1 MAATYS
7 SFMTT
12 RFYSPVFNTALFDG
26 PIRLYFSQ
34 SYETVAL
41 KIYHL
46 LQTDFTS
53 TWNALKDHTS
63 NSKEHL
69 FLIIYPELKDLHLVF
84 TDDKTSLQ
92 TQEWEE
98 GLAVGLCQTLDA
110 DAYMLAAILHD
121 QNRND
126 VRIIGSNWIYD
137 AIQLAGHGLIA
148 RICQGPQAVAPAA
161 LLGLDQ
167 PARQPGRRCSIA
179 AAHQRRVGKRR
190 CDQEAAGVRALPP
203 ERSAKDAADVR
214 ARTRAAPVRRTSSK
228 RRWQ

>member
-46 LQTDFTS
+46 LQTEFTS
-53 TWNALKDHTS
+53 TWNALKDHTN

-69 FLIIYPELKDLHLVF
+69 FLIIYPEAKDLHTVF
-84 TDDKTSLQ
+84 TDDKTLLQ

-98 GLAVGLCQTLDA
+98 GLAVGLCQTVD
-110 DAYMLAAILHD
+110 DTMLID
-121 QNRND
+121 QMQF
-126 VRIIGSNWIYD
+126 I
-137 AIQLAGHGLIA
+137 
-148 RICQGPQAVAPAA
+148 
-161 LLGLDQ
+161 
-167 PARQPGRRCSIA
+167 
-179 AAHQRRVGKRR
+179 
-190 CDQEAAGVRALPP
+190 VRAV
-203 ERSAKDAADVR
+203 DAWILK
-214 ARTRAAPVRRTSSK
+214 SK
-228 RRWQ
+228 QHELQL